1 MNTQINNYGANTLSN
16 TTRNNVFVT
25 KVKKY
30 LKTTPGKILIASI
43 ATIIVAIF
51 MSTIIY
57 SNYKSTRQAVQTV
70 GKDTVPSIIAAEHI
84 RATLADA
91 NSNAMNALM
100 TKEKDNGR
108 YWTAYRK
115 EMNEAHSE
123 LIDASEN
130 ITYGNE
136 ERDPI
141 QKIMSKIS
149 EYEFVLG
156 KARLTT
162 ATNVAGDFAEANKI
176 MSEGI
181 LPAASD
187 LDKANYSHLDSIYSS
202 HKVKSGFLNFV
213 LIGVV
218 AIAMIAILWA
228 QRFLY
233 KKTKRILN
241 IGFTAALVLTFIFG
255 CYSFGVIQVV
265 QNDLKVAKEDA
276 FDSVHNLWKARAITY
291 DGNADESM
299 YLLYSGNKQQQ
310 EASLKAFNDKE
321 NQITSVDSEQALL
334 LVKQNKSFKG
344 FLGDEL
350 TNITFNGEKDAAM
363 EALKYWD
370 EYIKMDA
377 KFRSL
382 ENDGHHDEAVK
393 LCTGTNQGE
402 SDWLFNKFDSALGKT
417 LDINQHQFDS
427 HIDSAFSALNVF
439 PFILG
444 AYLILFIVA
453 IFLGVKP
460 RLDEYKF

>member
-1 MNTQINNYGANTLSN
+1 MNTQINNYGANNLNN
-16 TTRNNVFVT
+16 TIGNNVFVAPIR
-25 KVKKY
+25 KY
-30 LKTTPGKILIASI
+30 LKSTPGKIVIASI
-43 ATIIVAIF
+43 ATIVVAIF

-70 GKDTVPSIIAAEHI
+70 GKDTVPSIIAAENI

-115 EMNEAHSE
+115 EMNEAHSQ

-162 ATNVAGDFAEANKI
+162 TTNVADDFAEANKI
-176 MSEGI
+176 MSEEI

-202 HKVKSGFLNFV
+202 HKVKSSFLNFV
-213 LIGVV
+213 LICVV
-218 AIAMIAILWA
+218 VIAMITILWT

-241 IGFTAALVLTFIFG
+241 MGFTAALVLTFIFG
-255 CYSFGVIQVV
+255 CYSWGVIQVV
-265 QNDLKVAKEDA
+265 NNDLKVAKEDA
-276 FDSVHNLWKARAITY
+276 FDSIHNLWKARAITY

-299 YLLYSGNKQQQ
+299 YLLYSGNKKQQ
-310 EASLKAFNDKE
+310 EASLKAFNDKK
-321 NQITSVDSEQALL
+321 NQITSVDPEQALSL
-334 LVKQNKSFKG
+334 LKQNKSFKG

-350 TNITFNGEKDAAM
+350 SNITFAGEKDAAM

-370 EYIKMDA
+370 EYIKMDS

-382 ENDGHHDEAVK
+382 EDDGHHDEAVK
-393 LCTGTNQGE
+393 LCTGTNEGE

-417 LDINQHQFDS
+417 LDINQQQFDS
-427 HIDSAFSALNVF
+427 HIVSAFSALNVF

-444 AYLILFIVA
+444 LYLILFIVA
-453 IFLGVKP
+453 IVWGVKP

>member
-1 MNTQINNYGANTLSN
+1 MNTQINNYGTNTSN
-16 TTRNNVFVT
+16 NTIRNSVFVT
-25 KVKKY
+25 EAKKY
-30 LKTTPGKILIASI
+30 LRTTPGKIIIASI
-43 ATIIVAIF
+43 SIIIVAIF
-51 MSTIIY
+51 MSTIIFVD
-57 SNYKSTRQAVQTV
+57 YKSTRQAVQTV

-100 TKEKDNGR
+100 IKEKDNGI
-108 YWTAYRK
+108 YWTTYRK
-115 EMNEAHSE
+115 EMDEAHSE

-162 ATNVAGDFAEANKI
+162 SNNVADDFAEANKI
-176 MSEGI
+176 MSEEI

-187 LDKANYSHLDSIYSS
+187 LDKANYSHLDSIYSG
-202 HKVKSGFLNFV
+202 HKAKSGALTFS
-213 LIGVV
+213 LICVV
-218 AIAMIAILWA
+218 VIAMVAILWV

-255 CYSFGVIQVV
+255 CYSFGLIQVV
-265 QNDLKVAKEDA
+265 EKNLKVAKEDA
-276 FDSVHNLWKARAITY
+276 FDSIHNLWKARAITY

-299 YLLYSGNKQQQ
+299 YLLYSGNNQQQ
-310 EASLKAFNDKE
+310 EVSLKAFTDKE
-321 NQITSVDSEQALL
+321 SQITSVEPDQALAL
-334 LVKQNKSFKG
+334 LNQNKSFKG

-350 TNITFNGEKDAAM
+350 SNVTFDGEKDAAT
-363 EALKYWD
+363 ETLKYWD
-370 EYIKMDA
+370 EYIKMDS

-393 LCTGTNQGE
+393 LCTGTSEGE

-417 LDINQHQFDS
+417 LDINQKQFDS
-427 HIDSAFSALNVF
+427 NINSALSALNVF

-444 AYLILFIVA
+444 AYLILFIAA
-453 IFLGVKP
+453 IFFGVKP

>member
-1 MNTQINNYGANTLSN
+1 MNTQTNNYNTNTLSN
-16 TTRNNVFVT
+16 TIRNNVFVIEA
-25 KVKKY
+25 KKY
-30 LKTTPGKILIASI
+30 LRTTPGKIFVASI
-43 ATIIVAIF
+43 SIVIAAIL
-51 MSTIIY
+51 MSTIIFA
-57 SNYKSTRQAVQTV
+57 NYKSTRQAVQTV

-100 TKEKDNGR
+100 TNEKDNGR

-115 EMNEAHSE
+115 EMDEAHSE
-123 LIDASEN
+123 LINASEN

-162 ATNVAGDFAEANKI
+162 STNVADDFAQANKI
-176 MSEGI
+176 MSEEI

-187 LDKANYSHLDSIYSS
+187 LDKANYSHLDSIYIN
-202 HKVKSGFLNFV
+202 HKAQSDILSYSVIF
-213 LIGVV
+213 VV
-218 AIAMIAILWA
+218 AILMAAILLA

-241 IGFTAALVLTFIFG
+241 IGFTAALILTFIFG
-255 CYSFGVIQVV
+255 CYSFGVIKVV
-265 QNDLKVAKEDA
+265 EKDLKVAKEDA
-276 FDSVHNLWKARAITY
+276 FDSIHNLWKARAITY
-291 DGNADESM
+291 DGNSDESM

-310 EASLKAFNDKE
+310 EALLKAFKDKE
-321 NQITSVDSEQALL
+321 GQITSVEPDKALTL
-334 LVKQNKSFKG
+334 LKQNKSFKG

-350 TNITFNGEKDAAM
+350 SNVTFAGEKDAAM
-363 EALKYWD
+363 ETLKYWD
-370 EYIKMDA
+370 EYIKMDD

-393 LCTGTNQGE
+393 LCTGTNEGE
-402 SDWLFNKFDSALGKT
+402 SDWLFDKFDSALGKT
-417 LDINQHQFDS
+417 LDINQQQFDS
-427 HIDSAFSALNVF
+427 HISSAFSALNVF
-439 PFILG
+439 PFILV
-444 AYLILFIVA
+444 AYLILFISA
-453 IFLGVKP
+453 IFFGVKP